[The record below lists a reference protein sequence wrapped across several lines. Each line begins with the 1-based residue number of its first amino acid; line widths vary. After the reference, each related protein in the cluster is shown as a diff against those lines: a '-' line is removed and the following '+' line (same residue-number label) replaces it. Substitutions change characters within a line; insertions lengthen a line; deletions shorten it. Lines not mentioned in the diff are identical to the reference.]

1 MPRQIRLRLSFT
13 VPPLLLLILVIGL
26 VDGHPLP
33 VDLELVGGDLLHVV
47 ICRLGRHGL
56 ELHLERVLGL
66 KSVPHLQELTGRP
79 GTLIW
84 ASWLC
89 WLLSPSIPI
98 LDLLTVLGFPSSLV
112 GILENP
118 ISPLG
123 TLTVCRALLSE

>member
-1 MPRQIRLRLSFT
+1 MPVL
-13 VPPLLLLILVIGL
+13 
-26 VDGHPLP
+26 DH
-33 VDLELVGGDLLHVV
+33 VGRDLLHVV
-47 ICRLGRHGL
+47 ICRLVRHGL